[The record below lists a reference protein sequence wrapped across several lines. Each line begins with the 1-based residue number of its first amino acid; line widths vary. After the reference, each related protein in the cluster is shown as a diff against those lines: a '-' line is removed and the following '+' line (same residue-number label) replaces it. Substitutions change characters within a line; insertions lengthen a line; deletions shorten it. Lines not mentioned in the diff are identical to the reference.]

1 MVEPTSDTE
10 LYLEAGGVEKVDTE
24 LQSVSEKM
32 LNGRNPD
39 NALLESIANKGAN
52 SYYYAHAPKDF
63 STEGAQHFKDDGKI
77 YGGTPVLI
85 TTKQSDSQAT
95 LPTLT
100 SSLNKKQFDKFSWT
114 DENMQVKVYI
124 DFDQFKNGK
133 DFSEDDIQI
142 VFEPLALRISIQD

>member
-77 YGGTPVLI
+77 YRGTPVLI

-114 DENMQVKVYI
+114 DENMQVNVYI